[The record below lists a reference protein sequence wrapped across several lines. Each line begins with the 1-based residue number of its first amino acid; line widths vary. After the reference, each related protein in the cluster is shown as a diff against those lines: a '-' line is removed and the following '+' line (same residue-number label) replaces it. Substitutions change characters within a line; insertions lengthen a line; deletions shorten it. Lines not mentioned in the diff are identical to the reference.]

1 MKTYKK
7 RYHLVLLV
15 IIMLFA
21 LQTPVMALATH
32 STAQTETSA
41 VTEAE
46 EEDGAISAY
55 DNQKTFG
62 ISDELDG
69 LSGNAKYVGSKY
81 RQNYHLDL
89 EKTGITEML
98 ESGINMLANVVFG
111 IYQFLATV
119 TCSIVYFCLD
129 FSFADLIAGFI
140 TKLQSSLINGV
151 FKQLWYLAV
160 VAMGFSL
167 VGNMLKREFAEI
179 FKNLAMVVGVTILSL
194 LLVSHTETI
203 LTAST
208 NITKSAS
215 TAIFT
220 GLDTATG
227 MSEDG
232 SYAAVAAGSLW
243 SDMIHEPWLTLE
255 FGSLDPDGEVVD
267 EILSLQKG
275 SADRKEIVKDLNKET
290 GCFDK
295 SRGVDRLSMLL
306 CYSIPFLMKMVVFI
320 AIALLQVVGQV
331 VAVFIMLLAFIVLV
345 LAIIPRYGTSI
356 ISTWLEKFLDVHLS
370 MLILSFLMALLIWI
384 NKLAYSLA
392 GTIGWFIA
400 LVLQAVICVVLFM
413 NYKTILFMLMHPR
426 DGMSDI
432 NRMMRRMNGPGG
444 GRNHS
449 GRGSYEWE
457 EDYPRRRR
465 RSGRY
470 EDDDDDGYDGD
481 EDRYTHGGR
490 TDPYEDSGYDGYAD
504 YGHGRGTSDRRPYS
518 RSENERMRQGRRN
531 YDGGNDAQP
540 AETLQ
545 EPMVQGADT
554 MSERADYEAIRNAP
568 TSQEL
573 YDMFVNPQ
581 DVSADA
587 GGTSDTNRVDGGTE
601 EPLVKEEEHI
611 VLHENENPE
620 DKPAEDIPL
629 VEWEGGH
636 LEPPSE
642 KEDTDNPDGDSQRL
656 EEFDPAGEI
665 KAGEQTRRADEQMEQ
680 LENLQPEHTGSNERP
695 SDTAAPEEVIVDS
708 TIPVS
713 DVSETVEATETEET
727 NPDISENNEV
737 PDIPDEDYT
746 ESGDTGV

>member
-1 MKTYKK
+1 MKAYRKQWLQAF
-7 RYHLVLLV
+7 LVM
-15 IIMLFA
+15 IMLCM
-21 LQTPVMALATH
+21 LLTPSVVLATDT
-32 STAQTETSA
+32 TAQTETS
-41 VTEAE
+41 VSTEAE
-46 EEDGAISAY
+46 EDDGAISAY

-129 FSFADLIAGFI
+129 FSFAELIAGFI
-140 TKLQSSLINGV
+140 TKLQSSLIGGV
-151 FKQLWYLAV
+151 FKQLWYLSV

-179 FKNLAMVVGVTILSL
+179 FKNFAMVVGITILSL

-227 MSEDG
+227 MSEGG
-232 SYAAVAAGSLW
+232 SYAAVAAGALW

-255 FGSLDPDGEVVD
+255 FGSLDPDSEVVD

-275 SADRKEIVKDLNKET
+275 SKDRKEIVKDLNKET

-320 AIALLQVVGQV
+320 AISLLQVVGQV
-331 VAVFIMLLAFIVLV
+331 LAVFIMLLAFIVLL
-345 LAIIPRYGTSI
+345 LAIIPRYGPGI

-444 GRNHS
+444 GRRHS
-449 GRGSYEWE
+449 GGWEDE

-465 RSGRY
+465 RGGRY
-470 EDDDDDGYDGD
+470 EDDDYEDGYDD
-481 EDRYTHGGR
+481 EE
-490 TDPYEDSGYDGYAD
+490 YEERDADDSGAEPYDD
-504 YGHGRGTSDRRPYS
+504 RSDRGYNRGNPSYRRPRPGES
-518 RSENERMRQGRRN
+518 RNDRTGQRRGN
-531 YDGGNDAQP
+531 GAEGYDTQP
-540 AETLQ
+540 SETLQ
-545 EPMVQGADT
+545 EPVVNGAD
-554 MSERADYEAIRNAP
+554 MLADTPDYAAIRNAP
-568 TSQEL
+568 TRQEL

-581 DVSADA
+581 NTKKDADN
-587 GGTSDTNRVDGGTE
+587 TSTTGSVDGETE
-601 EPLVKEEEHI
+601 ELPENDEEHI
-611 VLHENENPE
+611 MFNDNVNPIEKPKE
-620 DKPAEDIPL
+620 DTEM
-629 VEWEGGH
+629 VEWEGDSDDPPTEN
-636 LEPPSE
+636 EPSI
-642 KEDTDNPDGDSQRL
+642 S
-656 EEFDPAGEI
+656 
-665 KAGEQTRRADEQMEQ
+665 ADVQSEQ
-680 LENLQPEHTGSNERP
+680 LEYLEPAEETEVNDRIRENNVQKEQPESLQAEPARSREKPLEMESENILQIEDTSNLEETETVDREEP
-695 SDTAAPEEVIVDS
+695 ADAKEPEADELDDAVD
-708 TIPVS
+708 IPVVD
-713 DVSETVEATETEET
+713 DV
-727 NPDISENNEV
+727 ENDDV
-737 PDIPDEDYT
+737 
-746 ESGDTGV
+746 GA